1 MWSRNINVFAQ
12 LEGNISPSPMVEFD
26 TRLDKS
32 YRQPRLPHSNTK
44 HANNHNH
51 TGKEGP
57 DAMLPSCYW
66 QLSMIETS
74 EQKLHQRQQVAIL
87 SLNASLG
94 SSVQQAAGN
103 PPHSVKE
110 RSQGTLQAA
119 RWTRLH
125 FSLVCSESAAFN
137 HSLTAAAGST
147 GSGAMPLSLWAE
159 NLSLLYLRNLDPSMQ
174 YTHRNSYLSI
184 PKMRSFSLE
193 CLHCTF
199 HCSPKT
205 TPWLSRARGVLHR
218 AMPSSIRGW
227 LARAGTVI
235 MKLLTLQYSKLMQ
248 SRLSRAMPFRIRA
261 WLLQAKGVLLW
272 GAFFGFFD
280 A

>member
-44 HANNHNH
+44 YAKQPQPHW
-51 TGKEGP
+51 ERGP

-94 SSVQQAAGN
+94 SLCATSSW
-103 PPHSVKE
+103 HSVKE

-174 YTHRNSYLSI
+174 YTHRNSTFRFQKCGVSALMSSLYLSVQ
-184 PKMRSFSLE
+184 PQNE
-193 CLHCTF
+193 
-199 HCSPKT
+199 P
-205 TPWLSRARGVLHR
+205 PGLSRARGVLHR

-227 LARAGTVI
+227 LARAGTVM
-235 MKLLTLQYSKLMQ
+235 MKLLILQYWELK
-248 SRLSRAMPFRIRA
+248 
-261 WLLQAKGVLLW
+261 
-272 GAFFGFFD
+272 
-280 A
+280 